1 MKNNITSNTELLDI
15 IKYNK
20 VKNFNGVYP
29 KDQMKKP
36 LKDGFYIVNLD
47 NSDGSGTHWCS
58 LYKINNGF
66 SLWWDSFGF
75 PAPENI
81 EDLLNKYEYNKK
93 QIQDIDSTSCGFYC
107 IAFILFLQKK
117 QDKKKAFD
125 IFCNLFGNNTKDN
138 EYILYKL
145 LYG

>member
-1 MKNNITSNTELLDI
+1 MKNNITSNIELEQILN
-15 IKYNK
+15 NK

-29 KDQMKKP
+29 KDLMKKP

-47 NSDGSGTHWCS
+47 DSTGEGTHWCA
-58 LYKINNGF
+58 LYKINDGF
-66 SLWWDSFGF
+66 SIWWDSFGF

-81 EDLLNKYEYNKK
+81 ESLLHKYDYNKK

-107 IAFILFLQKK
+107 VAFINFMKNK

-125 IFCNLFGNNTKDN
+125 TFIKLFGTNTVNN
-138 EYILYKL
+138 EIILHQL

>member
-1 MKNNITSNTELLDI
+1 MKNNITSNIELEQILN
-15 IKYNK
+15 NK

-29 KDQMKKP
+29 KDLMKKP

-47 NSDGSGTHWCS
+47 DSTGEGTHWCA
-58 LYKINNGF
+58 LYKINDGF
-66 SLWWDSFGF
+66 SIWWDSYGF

-81 EDLLNKYEYNKK
+81 ESLLHKYDYNKK

-107 IAFILFLQKK
+107 VAFILFMKNK
-117 QDKKKAFD
+117 QDKQKAFNTF
-125 IFCNLFGNNTKDN
+125 IKLFGTNTVNN
-138 EYILYKL
+138 EIILHQL